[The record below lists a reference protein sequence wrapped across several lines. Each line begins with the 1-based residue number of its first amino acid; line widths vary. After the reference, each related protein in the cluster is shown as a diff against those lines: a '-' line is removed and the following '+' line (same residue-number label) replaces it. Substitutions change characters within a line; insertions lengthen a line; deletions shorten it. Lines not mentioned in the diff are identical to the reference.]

1 MKCKVVKFCLS
12 LLVTL
17 LTILGSMGFVSADTW
32 QYGDLTKIVAAS
44 NGGGTQWDTYRQVG
58 LSVDD
63 QNIYIYVSMDPYIY
77 ESNDALNTWD
87 RNAQLSGYV
96 LTIAGETIYIR
107 GDGDVSSLNNSYSNQ
122 TNTYSVNVYSQNT
135 GSKDVKN
142 AMTVTHLVRDNGN
155 RMNNIMSIKLP
166 LKELGIALPATT
178 NVTLTNANIWAGA
191 VSITVN
197 GASSGPWI
205 IVIVGL
211 ILALITTFRLTKPMS
226 LDKKGQEKYAC

>member
-1 MKCKVVKFCLS
+1 MKVRILKIGLS
-12 LLVTL
+12 LLA
-17 LTILGSMGFVSADTW
+17 ICSIFCSSIEYVSADTW
-32 QYGDLTKIVAAS
+32 AYGNLTKIVAAS

-63 QNIYIYVSMDPYIY
+63 KNIHIYVSMDPYIY
-77 ESNDALNTWD
+77 DSNDSLNTWD

-155 RMNNIMSIKLP
+155 RVNNIMSITLP

-197 GASSGPWI
+197 GASSGPWVLVI
-205 IVIVGL
+205 IGL
-211 ILALITTFRLTKPMS
+211 IIASCGFLRLRKS
-226 LDKKGQEKYAC
+226 LTLRKEGQEKYAC